1 MNSIFTII
9 YNSFVYYS
17 CLLLLT
23 RYILNCIPRKNWPL
37 YSLLIFLPLVSAG
50 FTDIKALFLPVYV
63 LFIFLQFPL
72 IKFIFKDTKIYYL
85 VFCYVLLCCINAILT
100 ACIVSFSSIRYQNID
115 TVINTVTALLCLLVC
130 LTQMRYTVQQA
141 LKWTPRYVMIISVL
155 LLIIAAVLSVL
166 VSGFAQSAFPDKWNR
181 WIQIVTPFL
190 LMAICVVVPVIF
202 IISISNTRLKTL
214 TADYEQQIH
223 AQAEHYKNLAEANYE
238 VRRFRHDFKNI
249 RIAIEKLLERGEYDE
264 ARKLLCQCSD
274 ALENPGGFRSVF
286 DTGNG
291 IADAL
296 LTDKQEKAADL
307 NTQIRFQGAIPQ
319 DSLSPTDLCV
329 ILGNSLDNAL
339 DACGKLPPQEAKT
352 VSVSS
357 KCSSGF
363 LFLSI
368 TNPIAEKVQI
378 RNNHVATTK
387 ANKTLHGFGLYSLHS
402 IVKKYD
408 GEVQLSATDDSF
420 TVDIDLCVMKPP
432 KKSRMRF

>member
-1 MNSIFTII
+1 MNTGLITI
-9 YNSFVYYS
+9 YNSFLYYC

-23 RYILNCIPRKNWPL
+23 RYIFDCVPRKKFLLCSFLSFIPL
-37 YSLLIFLPLVSAG
+37 ILTASTNYAP
-50 FTDIKALFLPVYV
+50 LFLPVYIIFV
-63 LFIFLQFPL
+63 FLQFPL
-72 IKFIFKDTKIYYL
+72 IRLVYKGFTIRYL
-85 VFCYVLLCCINAILT
+85 VFCYVLLYCVNAILT
-100 ACIVSFSSIRYQNID
+100 SCIVSFTSTRYQNID
-115 TVINTVTALLCLLVC
+115 TIINSATALLCSLAC
-130 LTQMRYTVQQA
+130 FTKIRYTIQRA
-141 LKWTPRYVMIISVL
+141 LQSTPKYVLVISAVL
-155 LLIIAAVLSVL
+155 LIFAAAISTLI
-166 VSGFAQSAFPDKWNR
+166 SGFAQSDFPDKWNR
-181 WIQIVTPFL
+181 WIQVITPFL

-264 ARKLLCQCSD
+264 ALKLIHQCD
-274 ALENPGGFRSVF
+274 DTLEHPGGFHSAF

-296 LTDKQEKAADL
+296 LTDKQATAANH
-307 NTQIRFQGAIPQ
+307 NTQILFQGAIPS
-319 DSLSPTDLCV
+319 DFLSPTDLCV

-339 DACGKLPPQEAKT
+339 DACQKLSAQDHKT
-352 VSVSS
+352 VSVSC

-368 TNPIAEKVQI
+368 TNPIGERILI
-378 RNNHVATTK
+378 RNNHIATTK
-387 ANKTLHGFGLYSLHS
+387 ENKTLHGFGLYSLHS

-408 GEVQLSATDDSF
+408 GELQLSATDDSF
-420 TVDIDLCVMKPP
+420 TVNIDLCVTKPSQ
-432 KKSRMRF
+432 KTALF

>member
-1 MNSIFTII
+1 MNTGLITI
-9 YNSFVYYS
+9 YNSFLYYCS
-17 CLLLLT
+17 LLLLT
-23 RYILNCIPRKNWPL
+23 RYILNCVPRKKRLL
-37 YSLLIFLPLVSAG
+37 YSFLTFIPLVLTAA
-50 FTDIKALFLPVYV
+50 TNYDPVFLPVYV
-63 LFIFLQFPL
+63 IFEIIQFPL
-72 IKFIFKDTKIYYL
+72 IKCAFKNIKLRYL
-85 VFCYVLLCCINAILT
+85 VFCYIFLYCINTLLTSSIL
-100 ACIVSFSSIRYQNID
+100 CFSSGRHQNID
-115 TVINTVTALLCLLVC
+115 TAVNTATALLCTLVC
-130 LTQMRYTVQQA
+130 LTKIRYTIQQA
-141 LKWTPRYVMIISVL
+141 LQLTPRYVLLISSFLLSVATLMSVL
-155 LLIIAAVLSVL
+155 ISAFQL
-166 VSGFAQSAFPDKWNR
+166 SAFPDKWNR

-264 ARKLLCQCSD
+264 ALKLIHQCGD
-274 ALENPGGFRSVF
+274 TLEHPGGFHSAF
-286 DTGNG
+286 NTGNG

-339 DACGKLPPQEAKT
+339 DACQKLPPQDSKT

-368 TNPIAEKVQI
+368 TNPIAEKVLI
-378 RNNHVATTK
+378 RNNFIATTK
-387 ANKTLHGFGLYSLHS
+387 ANKTLHGFGLYSLNA

-420 TVDIDLCVMKPP
+420 TVDIDLCVMKSPQNTTL
-432 KKSRMRF
+432 S